1 VFVVLLFNLLG
12 IYAQQ
17 IKSYEDEVG
26 FEIVIKD
33 SLFYYIENH
42 HPSYPVWYNDTLAKC
57 IIKRINDEFME
68 LNSPYPYELL
78 FSGYN
83 ILKQT
88 VENVGKDSIKICF
101 QMPYDRGPL
110 NISIWAKDSYYPFR
124 WKDYDWEFSQSNTQ
138 ITLPKTF
145 ESFSYSISPDQK
157 NQVIHEMLGIN
168 YGILFIKDYEI
179 HVEKDVNY
187 IQINIPSLTNSFF
200 EKYYVNKEYV
210 RTVGDTIIW
219 KGRTFIKTR
228 KFKKRKFNK

>member
-1 VFVVLLFNLLG
+1 
-12 IYAQQ
+12 
-17 IKSYEDEVG
+17 
-26 FEIVIKD
+26 
-33 SLFYYIENH
+33 
-42 HPSYPVWYNDTLAKC
+42 
-57 IIKRINDEFME
+57 
-68 LNSPYPYELL
+68 
-78 FSGYN
+78 
-83 ILKQT
+83 
-88 VENVGKDSIKICF
+88 
-101 QMPYDRGPL
+101 MPYDRGPL
-110 NISIWAKDSYYPFR
+110 NISIWSKDSCYPFR

-138 ITLPKTF
+138 VTLPKTF

-168 YGILFIKDYEI
+168 YGVLFVKDYEI

-187 IQINIPSLTNSFF
+187 IQIDIPSLTNSFF